1 MLQHLQERIGHAFD
15 VAGQKRITPSSSVH
29 PSKRTCLSS
38 VSELN
43 EPSRVLDG
51 GAGIWGDELEHST
64 LSRNVSLEEQATAL
78 KKPHPAHNAM
88 DEEYSSEEDDDD
100 SLFDDEDDSIV
111 DIDPTSYLRGIF
123 EERCWDW
130 KTWQTIGELPNL
142 GKCISDDLDISDVSS
157 ESSQGSGSP
166 SPRGTV
172 GRFDLKWR
180 HIMLSKDLPGMKKA
194 LDENQCCN
202 ISNPHGDTVL
212 HKVCR
217 YSSHEMLE
225 ELLSRGADV
234 SICDESGR
242 TPLHDGFWTAGS
254 LNPEVLK
261 MIMDRAPHLMLATDR
276 FGAVPLKY
284 VAPKLWASACDWL
297 DSVKDIYWPD
307 KSMNVEDDDD
317 ETSAL

>member
-1 MLQHLQERIGHAFD
+1 M
-15 VAGQKRITPSSSVH
+15 
-29 PSKRTCLSS
+29 
-38 VSELN
+38 
-43 EPSRVLDG
+43 DG
-51 GAGIWGDELEHST
+51 GAGIWGDETDHT
-64 LSRNVSLEEQATAL
+64 MLSRNTSQESPEQEQATAL
-78 KKPHPAHNAM
+78 NKPHPALNAM
-88 DEEYSSEEDDDD
+88 DEQYESADEDDD
-100 SLFDDEDDSIV
+100 SLFDDDDDSIV

-123 EERCWDW
+123 EERGWEW
-130 KTWQTIGELPNL
+130 ETWQTIGELPNL
-142 GKCISDDLDISDVSS
+142 GKCINDDVDISDSSS
-157 ESSQGSGSP
+157 EEGSDVP
-166 SPRGTV
+166 AHARGTV

-194 LDENQCCN
+194 LDENRCCN

-217 YSSHEMLE
+217 YASDKMLE

-234 SICDESGR
+234 AICDESGR

-254 LNPEVLK
+254 LNPAVLK
-261 MIMDRAPHLMLATDR
+261 QIMDRAPHLMLATDR

-307 KSMNVEDDDD
+307 KSMIDADDVEG
-317 ETSAL
+317 TTCSTL